1 VSRTPRIY
9 CPELPDEGGTVA
21 LDAGA
26 SRHLLRVLRLG
37 EGADIRLFDGRG
49 REHRARLEGGD
60 RKAASARVLGR
71 SDPLPESPLEIV
83 LVQGVGRGDRMD
95 LAVQKAT
102 ELGVSAIVPVL
113 TARSV
118 VRLTGERAARRRE
131 HWQAVAVSACE
142 QCGRAVVPEIRS
154 PAGLMEAIGL
164 LSRDLVR
171 VHPDPDA
178 RRGMAELAAPAAG
191 LALLVGPEGG
201 LDEDERR
208 AAEAAGFAPVR
219 LGPRVLRTET
229 AAIAAVTLA
238 QCLWGDL
245 GR

>member
-9 CPELPDEGGTVA
+9 CPELPDEGGLAV
-21 LDAGA
+21 LDPGA
-26 SRHLLRVLRLG
+26 SRHLFRVLRLG
-37 EGADIRLFDGRG
+37 AGADVRLFDGHG
-49 REHRARLEGGD
+49 REHRARLEDGD
-60 RKAASARVLGR
+60 PKVASARVLER
-71 SDPLPESPLEIV
+71 CDPLPESPLRIV
-83 LVQGVGRGDRMD
+83 LVQGIGRGERMD

-118 VRLTGERAARRRE
+118 VRLAGDRAARRRA
-131 HWQAVAVSACE
+131 HWQAVAASACE
-142 QCGRAVVPEIRS
+142 QCGRAVVPEILL
-154 PAGLMEAIGL
+154 PTGLAEAIGALPPGL
-164 LSRDLVR
+164 LRL
-171 VHPDPDA
+171 HPDPGA
-178 RRGMAELAAPAAG
+178 ACGMGELPAPETG

-201 LDEDERR
+201 LDEGERR
-208 AAEAAGFAPVR
+208 AARNEGFTPVR

-238 QCLWGDL
+238 QGLWGDL